1 MSEKEILTPK
11 QEEAIKAKELR
22 SQEEILKKVIES
34 KKGTE
39 FTVIGRDKKSL
50 DEKGRRKKIK
60 RSGNPVRVTALKHC
74 GPAGYAYF
82 EGTKFWIDSE
92 EASELSRHG
101 YVEK

>member
-22 SQEEILKKVIES
+22 SQEEILKKFIES
-34 KKGTE
+34 RKGTE
-39 FTVIGRDKKSL
+39 FTVIGKGKDSL
-50 DEKGRRKKIK
+50 DDKGRRKKIK
-60 RSGNPVRVTALKHC
+60 RTGDPVRVTALKHC

-82 EGTKFWIDSE
+82 EGTKFWIDSA
-92 EASELSRHG
+92 EASELSRKG